1 MSRDLAYFI
10 MMRILYITP
19 YVPSLIRVRP
29 YNLVK
34 YLSHRGHLVTVLSLQ
49 STEQEEKDA
58 EELRNCC
65 HRVETVR
72 LTRQQSLL
80 NCFQT
85 LPTMTPLQ
93 AAYCYSPAMQ
103 RLIDRVL
110 KEEQFDIVHVEHL
123 RGAHFGTAV
132 AGVPKFYDAVDC
144 ISLLFE
150 KALHSAPS
158 LTSRLIAWLE
168 LGRTRRYEG
177 RLISQ
182 YDKVLVTS
190 PQDREALLKL
200 NGHSHEQDREKK
212 IAVLPNGV
220 DLEYFAFANG
230 DREPETLV
238 FSGKMSYH
246 ANIAAAS
253 HLGREVMPLVWAR
266 RPGVKLEIVG
276 NNPPQTICALAKD
289 EQVCV
294 TGFVPDL
301 RPYLARA
308 TVSVSPMQYSVGIQ
322 NKVLEAMATGTP
334 VVASS
339 QACSALRVRDG
350 THLLVADDP
359 ATFAERVLRLLE
371 DVALRQDMAINGR
384 NYVEERHDWRTIAG
398 DLENIYAE
406 VMNRWQ
412 N

>member
-1 MSRDLAYFI
+1 
-10 MMRILYITP
+10 MRILYITP

-29 YNLVK
+29 YNLIK
-34 YLSHRGHLVTVLSLQ
+34 YLSRRRHLVTVLSLQ

-58 EELRNCC
+58 RELQNCC
-65 HRVETVR
+65 HLVETVK
-72 LTRQQSLL
+72 LTKQQSLL
-80 NCFQT
+80 NCFKA
-85 LPTMTPLQ
+85 LPTMTPLR
-93 AAYCYSPAMQ
+93 AAYCHSLAMQ
-103 RLIDRVL
+103 RLIGRVL

-123 RGAHFGTAV
+123 RGAHFGTAL
-132 AGVPKFYDAVDC
+132 AGVPKVYDSVDC

-158 LTSRLIAWLE
+158 LASRFIARLE
-168 LGRTRRYEG
+168 LGRMRRYEG

-190 PQDREALLKL
+190 PQDKEALLEL
-200 NGHSHEQDREKK
+200 DGRSHEQDQEKR
-212 IAVLPNGV
+212 IVVLPNGV

-230 DREPETLV
+230 DRAPETLL

-246 ANIAAAS
+246 ANVAAAS
-253 HLGREVMPLVWAR
+253 HLAQEVMPLIWA
-266 RPGVKLEIVG
+266 PGVKLEIAG
-276 NNPPQTICALAKD
+276 ENPPQAICALAKD
-289 EQVCV
+289 ERVRV

-308 TVSVSPMQYSVGIQ
+308 TLSVSPMRYSVGMQ

-339 QACSALRVRDG
+339 QACSALKVRDG

-359 ATFAERVLRLLE
+359 AAFAEQVLRLLD
-371 DVALRQDMAINGR
+371 DVALRREIAINGR
-384 NYVEERHDWRTIAG
+384 NYVEERHDWRTIAHN
-398 DLENIYAE
+398 LENIYAK
-406 VMNRWQ
+406 VMDRWQ
-412 N
+412 S